1 MPQPWADWGGGMTP
15 DWAPNLHPVVVHF
28 PIALLTVAVVIDLLS
43 VCRPRS
49 RSLRD
54 GATWMYL
61 AGTAC
66 ALAAYVTGNLG
77 AEALRLELSP
87 EQPVADA
94 IAVHETW
101 AFRSAWF
108 FAFLAS
114 LRLAVSFVFPARRVI
129 LIGAF
134 LLAVVGLAML
144 AETVEHG
151 TELVYG
157 HGVGV
162 TSQSRAASPS
172 E

>member
-1 MPQPWADWGGGMTP
+1 MPQRWPDGGGGMTP

-43 VCRPRS
+43 VFRPRH

-66 ALAAYVTGNLG
+66 ALAAYFTGSLG
-77 AEALRLELSP
+77 ADALMLELTP
-87 EQPVADA
+87 EQPVAEA

-151 TELVYG
+151 AELVYG

-162 TSQSRAASPS
+162 TSRVQ
-172 E
+172 